1 MQPVEPSTIV
11 RGPAALTMCRITSAD
26 SHPWQVR
33 WPETKSSSYGTSL
46 TPLIGGRVPVPCVS
60 TAIIASL
67 VPHADPVSDVTG
79 REAAAGG
86 HRELVEHLA
95 GHRLLDLTAAEGRD
109 EADDR
114 RAPVDGVHRR
124 ADLVVEHAAV
134 VRGTEA
140 VVAVD
145 DPDGPEPAQ
154 ALHDVRGGERPEPLE
169 PDEADLVALLAELAD
184 GDLHRQRQGALTD
197 EHHFGVVGHVLIEE
211 RVLAAAAEQPLEVGV
226 RLGDDVQG
234 LAHGL
239 VVLHPDLHEPV
250 LVDLWGDGDLVVRME
265 EPVAEVEL

>member
-46 TPLIGGRVPVPCVS
+46 TPLIWGRVPVPCVS

-79 REAAAGG
+79 LEAAAGG
-86 HRELVEHLA
+86 RGQLVEHLA
-95 GHRLLDLTAAEGRD
+95 GHRLLDLAAAERGD

-114 RAPVDGVHRR
+114 RPLLHGVQRR
-124 ADLVVEHAAV
+124 PDLVVEDAPV
-134 VRGTEA
+134 VRRAEA

-145 DPDGPEPAQ
+145 DPD
-154 ALHDVRGGERPEPLE
+154 
-169 PDEADLVALLAELAD
+169 
-184 GDLHRQRQGALTD
+184 
-197 EHHFGVVGHVLIEE
+197 
-211 RVLAAAAEQPLEVGV
+211 
-226 RLGDDVQG
+226 RL
-234 LAHGL
+234 
-239 VVLHPDLHEPV
+239 
-250 LVDLWGDGDLVVRME
+250 
-265 EPVAEVEL
+265 